1 MISFADLAKD
11 TRHSLR
17 LFRRSP
23 GFTLAAVAALALGIG
38 ANTAIFSV
46 VNAVLL
52 KTLPFPE
59 ADRLIVF
66 RQTNANGNGF
76 AAGSPAKFAYWRA
89 QASVVQDVAAYRDNV
104 MNFAGGG
111 VPEQFKASQV
121 SADYFPLFGVPIV
134 RGRAFSA
141 AEDSPN
147 APKVALVS
155 ERLWQR
161 RFQSD
166 PNMLGRSISLSGEPY
181 TVIGIVGQSFDI
193 SEFGAN
199 PDVWVPFQL
208 DPNSSDQG
216 HYFQVAGK
224 LKAGVSI
231 TQATAR
237 LKVAADEYK
246 QKYPQVLDKEQSF
259 DVRSLSEQLVADVR
273 TTLYVLVGA
282 VGLVLLIACANVAN
296 LLLVRATGRRRE
308 IAIRSAIGAGR
319 GRIIVQ
325 LLTESVLLSAI
336 GGACGLVLGVVGMK
350 ALLAVNTADLPRVGE
365 NGGVVGLDWRV
376 LLFTVGVSLG
386 TGILFGLIPA
396 LQASRTDLGLTIKE
410 SGSRTGT
417 GARHNVTRGI
427 LVVTE
432 VALALVLLIG
442 SALLI
447 RTMIALRSVNPGYD
461 TSGVL
466 TMRMSLTD
474 PRYLK
479 SQGVEDAVRDAIPK
493 LQAIPGVEKATATC
507 CVPLEGGYGLPF
519 IVVGRALP
527 PDKRF
532 HGGGGWAT
540 QSYGFFDVFKIP
552 VKKGRVFTDRDTK
565 SSTQVVVV
573 NEALVRD
580 AFKNEDPIGKR
591 LIIGRGVMREFADE
605 PEREIIGVVGDVR
618 DNGLNQD
625 PGPKM
630 YIPQPQVPDLVNAL
644 NVRITPV
651 AWVIRTKVPPLS
663 VSAQVQEVL
672 RQSTGLPVSDI
683 RSMDEVVT
691 RSTSRERFNMLLMS
705 VFGGSALLL
714 SAIGIYGLMAYSVEQ
729 RAQEIGIRIALGAQI
744 GAVRRMIVKQG
755 MILAAIGIVIGIAGA
770 YGLSRF
776 IESFL
781 YSVTPRDLGVFIGA
795 PVLLAAVAFL
805 ATWIPA
811 LRASRVDPVDALRG
825 E

>member
-1 MISFADLAKD
+1 VISFADLAKD

-23 GFTLAAVAALALGIG
+23 GFTFAAVAALALGIG

-52 KTLPFPE
+52 KTLPYPE
-59 ADRLIVF
+59 ADRLVVF
-66 RQTNANGNGF
+66 RQVNANGNGGS
-76 AAGSPAKFAYWRA
+76 AGSPAKFQHWRS
-89 QASVVQDVAAYRDNV
+89 QTTVVQDVSAYRNNV

-111 VPEQFKASQV
+111 VPEQFRASQV
-121 SADYFPLFGVPIV
+121 SVDYFKLFGVPIV
-134 RGRAFSA
+134 RGRSFSA

-155 ERLWQR
+155 ERLWER

-181 TVIGIVGQSFDI
+181 TVIGIVGQAFDV
-193 SEFGAN
+193 SEFGPN

-208 DPNSSDQG
+208 DLNAGDQG

-231 TQATAR
+231 EQATAR
-237 LKVAADEYK
+237 LKVSAEEYK
-246 QKYPQVLDKEQSF
+246 QKYPRVLQATDSF
-259 DVRSLSEQLVADVR
+259 DVRSLSEQMVAGVR
-273 TTLYVLVGA
+273 TTLYVLLGA

-308 IAIRSAIGAGR
+308 IAIRAAIGAGR
-319 GRIIVQ
+319 GRIIAQ
-325 LLTESVLLSAI
+325 LLTESLLLSAI
-336 GGACGLVLGVVGMK
+336 GGVCGLVLGVVGMR
-350 ALLAVNTADLPRVGE
+350 ALLAVNTANLPRVGE
-365 NGGVVGLDWRV
+365 AGSVVGLDWRV
-376 LLFTVGVSLG
+376 LLFTIGVSLG
-386 TGILFGLIPA
+386 TGLLFGLIPA
-396 LQASRTDLGLTIKE
+396 LQASRSDLGLTIKE

-417 GARHNVTRGI
+417 GARSNVTRGI

-432 VALALVLLIG
+432 VALALILLIG

-447 RTMIALRSVNPGYD
+447 RTMIALRSVDPGYD

-474 PRYLK
+474 PRYLQ
-479 SQGVEDAVRDAIPK
+479 SQGVEDAVRAAIPK
-493 LQAIPGVEKATATC
+493 LEAIPGVEKATATC
-507 CVPLEGGYGLPF
+507 CVPLEGGYGLPYT
-519 IVVGRALP
+519 IVGKPLP
-527 PDKRF
+527 PDRPF

-540 QSYGFFDVFKIP
+540 QSYGFFDIFKIP

-565 SSTQVVVV
+565 SSTPVVVI
-573 NEALVRD
+573 NEALVRES
-580 AFKNEDPIGKR
+580 FKGEDPIGRR
-591 LIIGRGVMREFADE
+591 LVIGRGVMREFAGE

-630 YIPQPQVPDLVNAL
+630 YIPQPQVPDPVNAL

-651 AWVIRTKVPPLS
+651 AWVVKTKVPPLS

-672 RQSTGLPVSDI
+672 RQVTGLPVADI

-729 RAQEIGIRIALGAQI
+729 RTQEIGIRIALGAET

-755 MILAAIGIVIGIAGA
+755 MILAAIGIVIGVASA
-770 YGLSRF
+770 WGLSRF

-781 YSVTPRDLGVFIGA
+781 YSVTPRDLGVFVGA
-795 PVLLAAVAFL
+795 PLLLALVAFL